1 MTQIAQKDEATLV
14 RIENEEHLNERQF
27 IIELAFKPLVPNLK
41 LRPQESQLLLAYIGE
56 ILKEIEE
63 EERRIVEKE

>member
-1 MTQIAQKDEATLV
+1 MNDETNKDTVASAQNIL
-14 RIENEEHLNERQF
+14 
-27 IIELAFKPLVPNLK
+27 IELAFKPLVPNLK

-63 EERRIVEKE
+63 IEKQNIEKGK

>member
-1 MTQIAQKDEATLV
+1 MNDETNTNPVTLQQDFL
-14 RIENEEHLNERQF
+14 IK
-27 IIELAFKPLVPNLK
+27 LAFKPLVPNLK

-63 EERRIVEKE
+63 EEQAIKEQESICK

>member
-1 MTQIAQKDEATLV
+1 MSGEMKQDPALQPHIL
-14 RIENEEHLNERQF
+14 
-27 IIELAFKPLVPNLK
+27 IELAFKPLVPNLK

-63 EERRIVEKE
+63 EEKAIKELESPCK

>member
-1 MTQIAQKDEATLV
+1 MHSDLNQKSALPV
-14 RIENEEHLNERQF
+14 QNIL
-27 IIELAFKPLVPNLK
+27 IELAFKPLVPNLK

-63 EERRIVEKE
+63 EENRIVDKK